1 MTEAP
6 PKPIGVGIIG
16 ATGFIATAYRAE
28 IREAAAGRAVAFA
41 ARRQELLDAAA
52 REDGAVLATT
62 DWRAV
67 IEHPEVDLIIVAT
80 PDVGHREAA
89 LACAE
94 AGKHVVCEKP
104 IGFDA
109 GEAKEIWSA
118 YRNRPGLAHFVPFWT
133 RYMAM
138 FARARELVRDGAV
151 GEVRSVVYRWFN
163 PRPAETLF
171 TWRDDPALSA
181 GGTIADLGSHAYDMI
196 RWVLAEDA
204 VRVVAHSATISP
216 PRHDIGAVNLT
227 EALAYSGSRGGAAS
241 VRRKVGTADYASVSW
256 ETASGTTGHLLVSHA
271 PHMRRDLAPDLEF
284 HGTEASLGVH
294 RGTGN
299 LVLVRTGED
308 ASIVETHPEEF
319 ENRFERFVFPA
330 VQSVRE
336 GRPSGHPDLEDGYHV
351 QRFTDAAAKAAAG
364 GCWVEME

>member
-1 MTEAP
+1 
-6 PKPIGVGIIG
+6 
-16 ATGFIATAYRAE
+16 
-28 IREAAAGRAVAFA
+28 
-41 ARRQELLDAAA
+41 
-52 REDGAVLATT
+52 
-62 DWRAV
+62 
-67 IEHPEVDLIIVAT
+67 
-80 PDVGHREAA
+80 
-89 LACAE
+89 
-94 AGKHVVCEKP
+94 
-104 IGFDA
+104 
-109 GEAKEIWSA
+109 
-118 YRNRPGLAHFVPFWT
+118 
-133 RYMAM
+133 MAM

-227 EALAYSGSRGGAAS
+227 EALAYSGSRGGVAS
-241 VRRKVGTADYASVSW
+241 VRRKAGTADYASVAW

-299 LVLVRTGED
+299 LVLVRTGGD
-308 ASIVETHPEEF
+308 PAIVETHPEEF

-351 QRFTDAAAKAAAG
+351 QRFTDAAARAAAG
-364 GCWVEME
+364 GRWVEVE